1 MNPPGLIKCKQ
12 VAYVIFTVAH
22 NFYAPYLRQ
31 NPYLPP
37 PLLDSKKEEKDKSVW
52 REKPD
57 QFCVTAGE
65 PYSSAQQAYTGFTC
79 MNDSPWDTKQAGALR
94 HILAGTLMHYY
105 GAVTAL
111 SMDSSADL
119 LRRAGMVVDTVILKQ
134 LSGNCSCFLLS
145 SKIGINIL

>member
-1 MNPPGLIKCKQ
+1 MNPPRLIKCKQ

-22 NFYAPYLRQ
+22 NCYARNYDKIQTP
-31 NPYLPP
+31 PP
-37 PLLDSKKEEKDKSVW
+37 PLIDRKKEENDKSVW

-57 QFCVTAGE
+57 QFCVTAVE
-65 PYSSAQQAYTGFTC
+65 PYSSAQQACTGFTC
-79 MNDSPWDTKQAGALR
+79 MNHSPWDTKQAGALR

-119 LRRAGMVVDTVILKQ
+119 SRRAGMVVDTVILKQ
-134 LSGNCSCFLLS
+134 LSGKCSCFLLS
-145 SKIGINIL
+145 SKIGINVL